1 VVEKGALSGLKVHN
15 RLFLSPASIVIGKF
29 ILAAVGTPLECPI
42 HPVATG
48 TDPLILQCI
57 NQHGFSSSSFTVNK

>member
-1 VVEKGALSGLKVHN
+1 VVKKGAASGLKVHS
-15 RLFLSPASIVIGKF
+15 RLFLSPSSIEIDKF
-29 ILAAVGTPLECPI
+29 VLAAFGTPLECPI

-57 NQHGFSSSSFTVNK
+57 NQHGFSSSSFKVNN